1 MGICLST
8 TMNLLFCFVFGLV
21 ALYDVCQA
29 QIGFASQNCLGSNC
43 NQNNVFGRRRRQVL
57 EDILAEVEE
66 KEVSKRNEV
75 VRIKREIADMLNSLT
90 LDVLEQ
96 EAKNEEVVVV
106 EDDVHTQAKRD
117 AEADPQFGIQNC
129 VSSNCNQNNLFGR
142 KKREIAETIESLVHE
157 QVKREAEADP
167 QIAISNCVGS
177 NCNTNNFFRG
187 RRETLELIK
196 SVAKELLEA
205 EKEDATVENE
215 DREADSNVQ

>member
-1 MGICLST
+1 MICLST

-29 QIGFASQNCLGSNC
+29 QFGFASQNCLGSNC

-66 KEVSKRNEV
+66 KEVAKHNEV

-90 LDVLEQ
+90 MDVLEQ
-96 EAKNEEVVVV
+96 EAKEEAVVV

-129 VSSNCNQNNLFGR
+129 V
-142 KKREIAETIESLVHE
+142 
-157 QVKREAEADP
+157 
-167 QIAISNCVGS
+167 GS
-177 NCNTNNFFRG
+177 NCNMNNFFRG

-205 EKEDATVENE
+205 EEEDATVENE

>member
-1 MGICLST
+1 MICLST
-8 TMNLLFCFVFGLV
+8 TMNRLFCFVFGLI

-29 QIGFASQNCLGSNC
+29 QFGFASQNCLGSNC
-43 NQNNVFGRRRRQVL
+43 NQNNLFGRRRRQVL

-66 KEVSKRNEV
+66 KEVAKHNEV

-90 LDVLEQ
+90 MDVLEQ
-96 EAKNEEVVVV
+96 EAKEEEAVVV
-106 EDDVHTQAKRD
+106 EDEIHTQAKRD

-129 VSSNCNQNNLFGR
+129 VGSNCNQNNIFGR

-157 QVKREAEADP
+157 QVKREADP
-167 QIAISNCVGS
+167 QLALSNCVGS

-205 EKEDATVENE
+205 EEEDATVENE

>member
-1 MGICLST
+1 MICLST
-8 TMNLLFCFVFGLV
+8 TMKLLFSFVFGLV

-29 QIGFASQNCLGSNC
+29 QFGFASQNCLGSNC
-43 NQNNVFGRRRRQVL
+43 NQNNLFGRRRRQVL

-66 KEVSKRNEV
+66 KEVAKHNEV

-90 LDVLEQ
+90 MDVLEQ
-96 EAKNEEVVVV
+96 EAKEEEAVVVV
-106 EDDVHTQAKRD
+106 EEVHTQEKRD

-157 QVKREAEADP
+157 QVKREADP
-167 QIAISNCVGS
+167 QLALSNCVGS

-205 EKEDATVENE
+205 EEEDATVENE

>member
-1 MGICLST
+1 MICLST
-8 TMNLLFCFVFGLV
+8 TMNRLFCFVFGLV

-29 QIGFASQNCLGSNC
+29 QFGFASQNCLGSNC

-66 KEVSKRNEV
+66 KEIAKHNEV

-90 LDVLEQ
+90 MDVLEQ
-96 EAKNEEVVVV
+96 EAKEEEAVVV
-106 EDDVHTQAKRD
+106 EDDVHTQEKRD
-117 AEADPQFGIQNC
+117 ADPQFGIQNC
-129 VSSNCNQNNLFGR
+129 VGSNCNQNNIFGR

-167 QIAISNCVGS
+167 QFAISNCVGS

-187 RRETLELIK
+187 KRETLELIK
-196 SVAKELLEA
+196 SVAKEMLEA
-205 EKEDATVENE
+205 EEEDAKVENE
-215 DREADSNVQ
+215 VREADSNVQ

>member
-1 MGICLST
+1 MICLST
-8 TMNLLFCFVFGLV
+8 TMNRLFCFIFGLV

-29 QIGFASQNCLGSNC
+29 QFGFASQNCLGSNC

-66 KEVSKRNEV
+66 KEIAKHNEV

-90 LDVLEQ
+90 MDVLEQ
-96 EAKNEEVVVV
+96 EAKEEAVVV
-106 EDDVHTQAKRD
+106 EHDVHTQEKRD

-129 VSSNCNQNNLFGR
+129 VGSNCNQNNLFGR

-167 QIAISNCVGS
+167 QLAISNCVGS
-177 NCNTNNFFRG
+177 NCNTNNFFG
-187 RRETLELIK
+187 RFKRETLDLIK

-205 EKEDATVENE
+205 EEEDATVENE

>member
-1 MGICLST
+1 MICLSL
-8 TMNLLFCFVFGLV
+8 TMNRLFCFILGLV

-29 QIGFASQNCLGSNC
+29 QFGFASQNCLGSNC

-66 KEVSKRNEV
+66 KEIAKHNEV

-106 EDDVHTQAKRD
+106 EEVHTQTKRD

-129 VSSNCNQNNLFGR
+129 VSSNCNQNNIFGR

-167 QIAISNCVGS
+167 QLAISNCVGS
-177 NCNTNNFFRG
+177 NCNTNNLIRG
-187 RRETLELIK
+187 KRETLELIK
-196 SVAKELLEA
+196 SVAKEMLEA
-205 EKEDATVENE
+205 EEEDAKVENE
-215 DREADSNVQ
+215 VREADSNVQ

>member
-1 MGICLST
+1 MICLSL
-8 TMNLLFCFVFGLV
+8 TMNRLFCFILGLV

-29 QIGFASQNCLGSNC
+29 QFGFASQNCLGSNC

-66 KEVSKRNEV
+66 KEIAKHNEV

-106 EDDVHTQAKRD
+106 EEVHTQTKRD

-167 QIAISNCVGS
+167 QFAISNCVGS
-177 NCNTNNFFRG
+177 NCNMNNFFRG

-205 EKEDATVENE
+205 EEEDATVENE

>member
-1 MGICLST
+1 MICLSL
-8 TMNLLFCFVFGLV
+8 TMNRLFCFILGLV

-29 QIGFASQNCLGSNC
+29 QFGFASQSCLGSNC
-43 NQNNVFGRRRRQVL
+43 NQNNLFGRRRRQVL

-66 KEVSKRNEV
+66 KEVAKHNEV

-90 LDVLEQ
+90 MDVLEQ
-96 EAKNEEVVVV
+96 EAKEEAVVV
-106 EDDVHTQAKRD
+106 EDEVHTQAKRD

-129 VSSNCNQNNLFGR
+129 VGSNCNQNNIFGR

-157 QVKREAEADP
+157 QVKREADP
-167 QIAISNCVGS
+167 QLALSNCVGS

-205 EKEDATVENE
+205 EEEDATVENE